1 MSMRIRLF
9 YKELQVNNFAAA
21 EFKGDRV
28 LPKKRT
34 PRQLAQII
42 AEVYFT
48 PRGWRV
54 EAHQL
59 TEHPIHTW
67 DEKHTRKLYG
77 VSDELPDGDMREMN
91 FKTLRGGMQFITKRL
106 KGLGWKPEDDWH
118 H

>member
-1 MSMRIRLF
+1 MRIRLF
-9 YKELQVNNFAAA
+9 YKEFQVNNFVACV
-21 EFKGDRV
+21 FKDERV
-28 LPKKRT
+28 SLKKKT

-54 EAHQL
+54 EVHQL

-67 DEKHTRKLYG
+67 DEKHACKLYG
-77 VSDELPDGDMREMN
+77 MTDELPEGDLREMN

-106 KGLGWKPEDDWH
+106 KSLGWEPEDDWH